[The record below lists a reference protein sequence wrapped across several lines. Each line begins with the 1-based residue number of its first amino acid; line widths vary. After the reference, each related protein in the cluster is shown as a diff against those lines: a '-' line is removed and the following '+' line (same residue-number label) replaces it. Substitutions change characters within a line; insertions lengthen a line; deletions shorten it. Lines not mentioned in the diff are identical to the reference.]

1 MCRVDSHMSPRMARC
16 GLPARPKDMFN
27 LPEAGGQVVGRGGG
41 GRGRFFRGQ
50 RALP

>member
-1 MCRVDSHMSPRMARC
+1 MAKCR
-16 GLPARPKDMFN
+16 LPARPKDMFN

-41 GRGRFFRGQ
+41 GRGRFYRGL